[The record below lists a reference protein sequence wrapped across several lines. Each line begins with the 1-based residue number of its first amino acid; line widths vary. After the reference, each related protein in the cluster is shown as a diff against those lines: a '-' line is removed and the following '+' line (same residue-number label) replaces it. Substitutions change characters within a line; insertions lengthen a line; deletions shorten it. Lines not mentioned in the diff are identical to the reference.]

1 MKSSLLFVDDMILYL
16 EDLREATRKL
26 LYLIIKVKLQDMKSI
41 LKRKLCLSMSK
52 STLRERN

>member
-1 MKSSLLFVDDMILYL
+1 MKSSLLFVDDLILYL

-26 LYLIIKVKLQDMKSI
+26 LYLIIKIKLQDMKSI
-41 LKRKLCLSMSK
+41 LKRKLRLCMSK